1 MKGSDQMTRFS
12 FVLLF
17 PICFGM
23 FIGLIFAQ
31 EDAVNGGT
39 VRGTITDTTEARNP
53 IEGADVRIIDPRGT
67 EYNTK
72 TDANGEYKRSGI
84 PAGRY
89 LINIF
94 KKGYGNRLG
103 KPVTIVDGGDHFVP
117 LRMAKK
123 GNVEDRWSAG
133 LLRHISE
140 SMGERYNLD
149 KPVVEALRQS
159 IFEALNTVLEQ
170 MNRDVPEF
178 ARTGQDGSVGLLEG
192 LFSHPDCRAAF
203 TKHLTEAQL
212 QDYIDFIKILRQRDR
227 QAVARHITAR
237 LDQELSLTVDQRK
250 SVEQLIFDTVENEYF
265 PIAISILETNSLLR
279 LINLVRHELKIPLD
293 GTLSQT
299 QSKVWKKLVTSHIEA
314 SFKAVAAFEKRDEID
329 GPKAQLWSES
339 PESQEQTRQL
349 IAAKLTAHSELL
361 GALGEDASRRLTVA
375 IKGTVQQYFEARD
388 KEAETMFHK
397 VKAVLMGLVESGEMK
412 REDAAEE
419 LNDMRRDLGNENG
432 AIRRQL
438 PNADITRHPLYQ
450 QTIKDVLSE
459 EAFAQYTARQTERE
473 NWHQQAL
480 RGVAVASLGTQLIL
494 EDTQRKQ
501 LETTAAE
508 LTVGPLKTDAARD
521 MFYQLLQRTN
531 HEMLS
536 TWQQETLTFMHTGF
550 EREFGDR
557 IKER

>member
-39 VRGTITDTTEARNP
+39 VRGTITDTTEAQNP
-53 IEGADVRIIDPRGT
+53 IEGVDVRIIDPRGT

-140 SMGERYNLD
+140 SMGERYYLD

-203 TKHLTEAQL
+203 TEPLTEAQL
-212 QDYIDFIKILRQRDR
+212 QDYVDFIKILRQRDQ
-227 QAVARHITAR
+227 QAVAQYITAW

-250 SVEQLIFDTVENEYF
+250 NFEQLLLDATANEAF
-265 PIAISILETNSLLR
+265 PISISLLEIDILEAVQ
-279 LINLVRHELKIPLD
+279 LVNDKLKISLD
-293 GTLSQT
+293 GLLTQT
-299 QSKVWKKLVTSHIEA
+299 QYDILHGIAAKKTGRGNEA
-314 SFKAVAAFEKRDEID
+314 ETEFQLRSFA
-329 GPKAQLWSES
+329 
-339 PESQEQTRQL
+339 T
-349 IAAKLTAHSELL
+349 AKLTAHTALL
-361 GALGEDASRRLTVA
+361 DPLNEDASRRLSVA
-375 IKGTVQQYFEARD
+375 IKGTVQQFFEARD
-388 KEAETMFHK
+388 KDAETMFHK
-397 VKAVLMGLVESGEMK
+397 VEAMLMGLVESGEMK
-412 REDAAEE
+412 REHAAEE

-438 PNADITRHPLYQ
+438 PKADITMHPLYQ

-459 EAFAQYTARQTERE
+459 DAFAQYTAGQAERE
-473 NWHQQAL
+473 NLYQQAL
-480 RGVAVASLGTQLIL
+480 RDVAVASLGTQLIL
-494 EDTQRKQ
+494 DDTQRKQ
-501 LETTAAE
+501 LTTTAAE
-508 LTVGPLKTDAARD
+508 LTVDRLKTDASQD

-536 TWQQETLTFMHTGF
+536 PWQQETLTFMHTGF
-550 EREFGDR
+550 ERQFH
-557 IKER
+557 K